1 MSHNNTNTPPRK
13 ISKYLAGIATA
24 LCLLSAAGCA
34 TDPNQAR
41 GRSIGTIVDDQTIEF
56 SVSDG
61 IKKAD
66 PFLKDAR
73 IVVTSYNGSV
83 LLTGQTPNADLR
95 QKAAQ
100 AAARQNN
107 VRQVYNELTVAP
119 NATLSVR
126 TSDSLLT
133 TKVKSQLW
141 AQESIKDSKMKVITE
156 GGTVYLLGIVSQQQS
171 DLAAKVTQEID
182 GVQKIVR
189 LFEIIN

>member
-1 MSHNNTNTPPRK
+1 MSHTHITPSRK
-13 ISKYLAGIATA
+13 ISKYLTGIAAA
-24 LCLLSAAGCA
+24 LCLLGTAGCA
-34 TDPNQAR
+34 TDPNEAR
-41 GRSIGTIVDDQTIEF
+41 GRSLGTMVDDTSIEF

-73 IVVTSYNGSV
+73 IIVTSYNGAV